1 MAKDMERRT
10 FIIGAVAG
18 GIGLLEYTFVSRYM
32 NSLRAPKGASV
43 KAYER
48 FGEQAALVAIT
59 PNDDFYVTSK
69 GTTPYLDASKWRL
82 KVDGLVAN
90 SFTLTYDEL
99 LKLPRIEK
107 TLTLE
112 CISNPIGGNYLGNAK
127 WTGTPL
133 KPLLERAQPT
143 QQAANVVIYA
153 ADGFS
158 TGHPIA
164 RIWNP
169 ENFLA
174 YQMNDSDL
182 PPDHGYPVRIFIPGK
197 FGMKQPKWITRIQ
210 FVDKTYL
217 GYWESKGWSDE
228 CERRAHARFTDL
240 KDGAKISGKS
250 FELTGYAIGNL
261 DGVKAV
267 EISFDDG
274 KTWEKTNLF
283 SNPSPIT
290 WSFWKYLW
298 VNPQP
303 GAYKIR
309 VRAIDGRGKVED
321 WEPRGIFPDG
331 ATGQQVLKV
340 TVT

>member
-1 MAKDMERRT
+1 MK
-10 FIIGAVAG
+10 
-18 GIGLLEYTFVSRYM
+18 
-32 NSLRAPKGASV
+32 
-43 KAYER
+43 
-48 FGEQAALVAIT
+48 
-59 PNDDFYVTSK
+59 
-69 GTTPYLDASKWRL
+69 
-82 KVDGLVAN
+82 
-90 SFTLTYDEL
+90 
-99 LKLPRIEK
+99 
-107 TLTLE
+107 
-112 CISNPIGGNYLGNAK
+112 
-127 WTGTPL
+127 
-133 KPLLERAQPT
+133 
-143 QQAANVVIYA
+143 QAANVVFYA

-158 TGHPIA
+158 TGHPTA

-210 FVDKTYL
+210 FVDKTYM

-228 CERRAHARFTDL
+228 CERWAHARFTDL
-240 KDGAKISGKS
+240 KDGAQISGKS

-261 DGVKAV
+261 DGLKAV
-267 EISFDDG
+267 EISFDAG
-274 KTWEKTNLF
+274 KAWEKTNLF

-321 WEPRGIFPDG
+321 WEPRDIFPDG
-331 ATGQQVLKV
+331 ATGQQTLKV
-340 TVT
+340 VVT

>member
-1 MAKDMERRT
+1 MERRT

-18 GIGLLEYTFVSRYM
+18 GIGLLEYSFVSRYM
-32 NSLRAPKGASV
+32 NSLHAPPGASV

-48 FGEQAALVAIT
+48 YGEQAALVAIT

-69 GTTPYLDASKWRL
+69 GATPYLDAAKWRL
-82 KVDGLVAN
+82 SIDGLLAN
-90 SFTLTYDEL
+90 PFALTYDEL
-99 LKLPRIEK
+99 LKLPSIEK

-112 CISNPIGGNYLGNAK
+112 CISNPIGGNYLGNAEWK
-127 WTGTPL
+127 GTL
-133 KPLLERAQPT
+133 LRPLLQRAQPMK
-143 QQAANVVIYA
+143 QAANAVIYA

-158 TGHPIA
+158 TAHPIA
-164 RIWNP
+164 RIWKD

-210 FVDKTYL
+210 LVDKAYL

-228 CERRAHARFTDL
+228 CERWAHARFTDL
-240 KDGAKISGKS
+240 KDGGRISGKS

-261 DGVKAV
+261 DGIKAV

-274 KTWEKTNLF
+274 KTWQKTNLF

-290 WSFWKYLW
+290 WSFWKYVW

-309 VRAIDGRGKVED
+309 VRAIDGRDRVED
-321 WEPRGIFPDG
+321 WDPRGIFPVG